1 MMEKFKRNERI
12 GAIIKVLA
20 DRPNQVITYNYFSE
34 LLSAAKSSISE
45 DVAVVKKTIEELKM
59 GKVATVSGAA
69 GGVKYIPVLDD
80 EDKERFILEMCT
92 LLQDQNRIISGGY
105 LYYTDIIYSPEY
117 VDKIGKI
124 IAGDYIYKEIDYVVT
139 METKGISLAIM
150 TARYLNRPLV
160 IVRRGNKVTDGA
172 TVSINYIS
180 GTSSNVRT
188 ISLPKRSLKDGSKV
202 IIVDDFMKGGGT
214 ALGIINLLKEFN
226 TIVEGISVLIA
237 SEAPENK
244 LVKDYEPL
252 MILKNLNSS
261 SEAIKIVPYKKETT
275 MD

>member
-1 MMEKFKRNERI
+1 MEKFKRNERI

-20 DRPNQVITYNYFSE
+20 DHPNQVITYNYFSQ
-34 LLSAAKSSISE
+34 LLAAAKSSISE
-45 DVAVVKKTIEELKM
+45 DVSVVKKTIEELKM
-59 GKVATVSGAA
+59 GKVETVSGAA

-80 EDKERFILEMCT
+80 RDREQFIDEMCT
-92 LLQDQNRIISGGY
+92 MLQDQNRIISGGY
-105 LYYTDIIYSPEY
+105 LYYTDIIYSSQY

-124 IAGDYIYKEIDYVVT
+124 IAGDYIYKDIDYVVT
-139 METKGISLAIM
+139 METKGIPIAMM
-150 TARYLNRPLV
+150 TAKYLNRPLV

-172 TVSINYIS
+172 TVSINYVS
-180 GTSSNVRT
+180 GTSSTVRT

-237 SEAPENK
+237 SEAPQNK
-244 LVKDYEPL
+244 LIKDYEPL
-252 MILKNLNSS
+252 MILKNLNSNN
-261 SEAIKIVPYKKETT
+261 EAIEIVPYKKGDTVL
-275 MD
+275 

>member
-1 MMEKFKRNERI
+1 MEKFKRNERI

-20 DRPNQVITYNYFSE
+20 DHPNQVITYNYFSE
-34 LLSAAKSSISE
+34 LLTAAKSSISE

-59 GKVATVSGAA
+59 GKVETVSGAA
-69 GGVKYIPVLDD
+69 GGVKYIPVLDNSD
-80 EDKERFILEMCT
+80 REQFIDEMCT
-92 LLQDQNRIISGGY
+92 MLQDQNRIISGGY
-105 LYYTDIIYSPEY
+105 LYYTDIIYSSQY

-124 IAGDYIYKEIDYVVT
+124 IAGDYIYKDIDYVVT
-139 METKGISLAIM
+139 METKGIPIAMM

-180 GTSSNVRT
+180 GTSSTVRT

-237 SEAPENK
+237 SEAPQNK
-244 LVKDYEPL
+244 LIKDYEPL
-252 MILKNLNSS
+252 MILKNLNSN
-261 SEAIKIVPYKKETT
+261 SEAIEIVPYKKGDTVL
-275 MD
+275 

>member
-1 MMEKFKRNERI
+1 MEKFKRNERI

-20 DRPNQVITYNYFSE
+20 DHPNQVITYNYFSQ
-34 LLSAAKSSISE
+34 LLAAAKSSISE
-45 DVAVVKKTIEELKM
+45 DVSVVKKTIEELKM
-59 GKVATVSGAA
+59 GKVETVSGAA

-80 EDKERFILEMCT
+80 RDREQFIDEMCT
-92 LLQDQNRIISGGY
+92 MLQDQNRIISGGY
-105 LYYTDIIYSPEY
+105 LYYTDIIYSSQY

-124 IAGDYIYKEIDYVVT
+124 IAGDYIYKDIDYVVT
-139 METKGISLAIM
+139 METKGIPIAMM

-180 GTSSNVRT
+180 GTSSTVRT

-237 SEAPENK
+237 SEAPQNK
-244 LVKDYEPL
+244 LIKDYEPL
-252 MILKNLNSS
+252 MILKNLNSN
-261 SEAIKIVPYKKETT
+261 SEAIEIVPYKKGDTVL
-275 MD
+275 